1 MSLEFN
7 ADKQELRSSNLKIAS
22 SDDLTVR
29 SGAGTD
35 EKEIMR
41 FLIDPTSKLPRVG
54 VNRTGRRLE
63 SIAVDTTGSGYT
75 SVPDVIISAPDD
87 PILGVQATATA
98 NVLGE
103 AVSSISV
110 DNPGFGYSTPPT
122 ITVSG
127 GGGVGAS
134 ATAFLDSVDYE
145 LDVNGAIR
153 TSTSI
158 ISDTARILNLDIE
171 NFVTPDI
178 NFRAPD
184 LKIYSNAA
192 GSIWEASTT
201 YPEDT
206 YLYFGDNVYRVENTG
221 RTGTNAPLFK
231 DGSDINGEVT
241 LKHIGYRVDDQEKP
255 FYGQTVYPRSVT
267 PPLGDRSDRIATTEY
282 VLNLATNDV
291 GGRVYVSQEIG
302 DDVNTGRSAATP
314 VRTIKRACQ
323 IATETIGVKETV
335 IISGGDYSEDN
346 PISIP
351 PDCSVVG
358 DNLRLVIIRPKNP
371 RKHMF
376 KFADKNYISGIVF
389 RDKLDSEG
397 RADETWDFAVA
408 FDDKQRLYYEPTAG
422 GDFERNFPIGHQ
434 IFGKQKYRI
443 TFQDHTGIEV
453 VGGEPVS
460 SFLTIGATVQ
470 GVNSSAIGTVIGIT
484 YDSTEA
490 PDGYTTGTVD
500 IEVVSGSFN
509 FADIYRYDVGTDPN
523 ITTYEFVSNDLRSI
537 RAEGEVVFH
546 GTEPGTPISITRIDG
561 SLQGDPSIAT
571 GGFGG
576 DDDLGGIVFYTN
588 PITGRANTHDFKEG
602 SEVLITGLIGNLAEL
617 NGVQRIYKV
626 IEDADGRA
634 RRFVIPKK
642 LPSFTDSNFIPVAVN
657 VRGYSNYVLVS
668 LLNSPNRFEATPYI
682 DRRWQD
688 ATNLIK
694 NNVEFIKDETYLKV
708 TDEFDGINFT
718 TFTQPDPNKCRRDIG
733 HFVYSIVQDLQF
745 GSNFNVIEAAKRY
758 VQGTQVG
765 YIGNEITETVRAFEI
780 AKDLCKL
787 AVRNW
792 HTGSGLYSEPQYT
805 PEYSALSYYTD
816 TSVIEDSTF
825 TPGPSATCAD
835 VVAAIDTL
843 GYLFI
848 DVITNNAA
856 DRYLDAAELIARNEE
871 LILEETIGAVST
883 QYPDFYIPDDN
894 VDTDGFR
901 FKDARNLIY
910 ANQDEIVDRALVE
923 IGVQY
928 PDFFFPAD
936 PSSEATY
943 RFSDAYRL
951 IQQNKDIIA
960 ETALAS
966 IETNHTS
973 FTYPGADAAEQT
985 ANKVKCRRDI
995 GHFIDAVSLDIA
1007 LASGNKYTRQFVL
1020 QYFDGGSPI
1029 SNGLVGEEAQSNTAF
1044 SIAAEVM
1051 NAALTNTLS
1060 GSSTFTNAT
1069 YATTSQTA
1077 VLSSPFNG
1085 VWLSGDVVSSK
1096 TPVTDLTL
1104 TADVATGSNTDP
1116 ASCANVQTA
1125 IDNLTTIVTDAITA
1139 GNVTSLPVETAPSYL
1154 AGESKCRRDIGY
1166 IVKAVAND
1174 LYNGGN
1180 SNIILATKYYFD
1192 ANGNP
1197 INNGLVGEE
1206 AQSVIAFNE
1215 AAVQM
1220 KKAVT
1225 NQLYVKDLTLT
1236 ADPSTGDNTDPT
1248 SCANVRTAIDTLVGI
1263 ITDAVTNGTL
1273 ANLPSTNLGDYVVG
1287 ENVCKRDIGYILQ
1300 SLRRDM
1306 VLGGNSG
1313 MVTSAEAY
1321 FTGGVLTGI
1330 SQPELPVTRYAFEKV
1345 RDLCILAARNWHTG
1359 TGAYSE
1365 PVYQPLYSILP
1376 LYTDST
1382 VTEDT
1387 TTPTCADVVSTIT
1400 TSFQTL
1406 DDILAGGVPPTKT
1419 FGTLYNTDAI
1429 ENIPELTMYDADLKR
1444 VNILSTYMDLPIIEA
1459 SPYIQNAS
1467 VISFKGGGGCEI
1479 DGSKV
1484 KQPNCPFPGL
1494 DANGNAETPNQGKS
1508 MVAAQFTIVSFNGTG
1523 YKIVNDGYTQLVSV
1537 FVLFAKDGVVAES
1550 GGYASI
1556 TNSATNFGI
1565 YALRATGY
1573 RDEAYSFD
1581 IGTVVS
1587 TNITPNGSTILRVGG
1602 LGREPLEHYV
1612 VKFADFEN
1620 QDPNIEYFVDSVSQV
1635 TAGPPFT
1642 ASLSRNAPILIQDK
1656 APQTP
1661 VLNVDDATMVGTQVR
1676 LHRPSIVNS
1685 SSHTWEYAGSGT
1697 DYNALPENGGTKID
1711 GYEQVSENYGRV
1723 YVSGTDELGDFK
1735 VGTFAKI
1742 ENRTGNI
1749 TFTGTVSISEVEF
1762 LKLKGGDVVVTG
1774 FSAAN
1779 DLGGAFSSNSL
1790 ISTQKA
1796 VKDYIGNNLGPYLNK
1811 PYSTSAVPRAL
1822 VELTDSGKISL
1833 DQIPALR
1840 PFSIYTVADEAE
1852 RLALEGPL
1860 AGDIAI
1866 QGDTNTSYILEND
1879 LTSSYLGIN
1888 VDPTLVFTNGQLLTG
1903 DITGGIQQVTDYV
1916 EGVVY
1921 EIQIVDGGSGY
1932 TSAPTVSI
1940 AAPASGTTATATAT
1954 IADGKVILITIT
1966 ENAGYVGGQGYTTAP
1981 SISFSAPGAGG
1992 TTASANALIE
2002 SRVYANIV
2010 NNIKI
2015 EDTDSVEDHAPTPNV
2030 VNVLRVVNTS
2040 AALDTNWVSL
2050 STTSVAVN
2058 NITGPGKMSTTLL
2071 GDGAASSFTFLAGD
2085 QTYKPVTQTIKALE
2099 NRYFLKTISASN
2111 TPSQQLTFA
2120 ADSQLLIGHELVPG
2134 SYFAED
2140 TTISQIVI
2148 AEGEATLTLST
2159 PIQSSV
2165 PAGAVIEFIRP
2176 DSPLVFDASN
2186 VKVNYID
2193 KIVIANPGNGYTDGE
2208 YFGVDVSSGGVGTD
2222 CFANIVVTNG
2232 GVTSVIVTDGGSNF
2246 TDDYTV
2252 SPNPTI
2258 LGTGNGLV
2266 LAAKVANSVK
2276 NSGIIGMDI
2285 RRVDDKTLDA
2295 DPYGNAG
2302 IVRFLKSDTATGRI
2316 GQFRFVSGGGVYI
2329 DQGPDSNF
2337 DADKLDGQHG
2347 NYYLDGQYF
2356 IDSSIGPAKLGSG
2369 TFNISVSGQSGNTIR
2384 LNTQSLNSG
2393 NSGLPNTFNAG
2404 ITSAWKTN
2412 LSDGLAD
2419 PTRPD
2424 DPDSGYHGVIT
2435 FRQFG
2440 ESNDS
2445 TGGGVR
2451 QLAFTDKNNLW
2462 LRGSGADVTTWS
2474 DWRILWS
2481 SGNHGSGSG
2490 LDADV
2495 LDGKQGTWYQNG
2507 RNINFGRIGAS
2518 HMPELFDNTH
2528 IYETLSV
2535 KNYSGN
2541 SIFDVYVSG
2550 QVLNTFPFQIN
2561 ETINLY
2567 DSDSQGVGTVYV
2579 LDVITDDT
2587 NTDPTEHYTI
2597 LRVRLDNGG
2606 FGASGAI
2613 RIGTASINVPF
2624 DDYTPATL
2632 TTYEL
2637 ASLTGSGGQAALTLG
2652 ASGVSGSPEIL
2663 FRSSGND
2670 NVYDVSLVAT
2680 GGGTTGNP
2688 GQGALNITAFGPD
2701 SLTLNNNKVWN
2712 EGNVTFEV
2720 GLSGGTYNSGV
2731 ANGTAVIR
2739 DSSGNFAA
2747 NNITASLTGAAS
2759 LNVLKS
2765 GDTMSGNLTVGSTAT
2780 GSGRFVRVLT
2790 NDANNAGFEAY
2801 GNSQGTG
2808 YLYVGQSS
2816 TYGGGLAY
2824 NGDGSPAFASGE
2836 LADRIA
2842 FYRKNNGTNT
2852 VVFQYPYSSNTVT
2865 FTGIIE
2871 SPNAVFNGG
2880 TQQGANDATVYI
2892 TATNN
2897 NDWGLI
2903 VDKYNSNANEY
2914 GLKVDVGSGASYAI
2928 QVRGNDSET
2937 FRVNGAGGIFGTQLT
2952 LGSGD
2957 IASARNVSLT
2967 GSITMTGNSTRI
2979 RQNNTSTWSGDAGS
2993 GFGKLEYHSN
3003 RWYINAGSN
3012 STEVVRFRR
3021 GGSNVGYMDNS
3032 GNLYLGSSNTATLTA
3047 GVARLTGNS
3056 DGIMMTGS
3064 APTITFRDTNHRTGY
3079 IHVNSN
3085 RLYVLCGATN
3095 ASTGAWAT
3103 VANGRWPAY
3112 WDLTNNNMVA
3122 GGNIDANT
3130 GNVYARSFRT
3140 PGSSFGSGS
3149 LGNNA
3154 NNNNYVLYANND
3166 RQWLD
3171 TYGVVKSNRQ
3181 TIGENLTIPTSM
3193 NACSYGPLTVNSGN
3207 TVYIGNGA
3215 TWTVL

>member
-41 FLIDPTSKLPRVG
+41 FLVDSTSKLPRVG
-54 VNRTGRRLE
+54 INRTGRRLE
-63 SIAVDTTGSGYT
+63 SITVDTTGSGYT
-75 SVPDVIISAPDD
+75 SVPDIIISAPDD
-87 PILGVQATATA
+87 PILGIQATATA
-98 NVLGE
+98 TVLGE

-110 DNPGFGYSTPPT
+110 DNPGFGYSTAPT

-127 GGGVGAS
+127 GGGAGAS
-134 ATAFLDSVDYE
+134 ATATLDTVEYE

-184 LKIYSNAA
+184 LKLFSNAS

-231 DGSDINGEVT
+231 DGSEVNGEVT

-358 DNLRLVIIRPKNP
+358 DNLRLVIVRPKNP

-376 KFADKNYISGIVF
+376 KFADKNYISGLVF

-484 YDSTEA
+484 YDSTIA

-509 FADIYRYDVGTDPN
+509 FADIYQYDVGTSPN

-537 RAEGEVVFH
+537 RSEGEVVFH
-546 GTEPGTPISITRIDG
+546 GTEPGIPISITRIDG

-602 SEVLITGLIGNLAEL
+602 SEVLISGLIGNLAEL

-642 LPSFTDSNFIPVAVN
+642 LPSFTDANFIPVAVT
-657 VRGYSNYVLVS
+657 VTGYSHYVLLS
-668 LLNSPNRFEATPYI
+668 LLNSPNNFEATPSLG
-682 DRRWQD
+682 RRWQD

-718 TFTQPDPNKCRRDIG
+718 TFTQPDPAKCRRDIG
-733 HFVYSIVQDLQF
+733 HFVYSIIQDLQF

-758 VQGTQVG
+758 VQGTQIG

-792 HTGSGLYSEPQYT
+792 HTGTGAYSEPQYT

-816 TSVIEDSTF
+816 TTVIEDTAP
-825 TPGPSATCAD
+825 TPGPNTCAD
-835 VVAAIDTL
+835 VVAAVDTL
-843 GYLFI
+843 GYLFV

-894 VDTDGFR
+894 VDPEGHRYKDG
-901 FKDARNLIY
+901 RNLIY
-910 ANQDEIVDRALVE
+910 ANFTEIVDTAYDE
-923 IGVQY
+923 IAIVHPSFVN
-928 PDFFFPAD
+928 PDPD
-936 PSSEATY
+936 
-943 RFSDAYRL
+943 
-951 IQQNKDIIA
+951 
-960 ETALAS
+960 
-966 IETNHTS
+966 
-973 FTYPGADAAEQT
+973 
-985 ANKVKCRRDI
+985 KC
-995 GHFIDAVSLDIA
+995 
-1007 LASGNKYTRQFVL
+1007 K
-1020 QYFDGGSPI
+1020 
-1029 SNGLVGEEAQSNTAF
+1029 
-1044 SIAAEVM
+1044 
-1051 NAALTNTLS
+1051 
-1060 GSSTFTNAT
+1060 
-1069 YATTSQTA
+1069 
-1077 VLSSPFNG
+1077 
-1085 VWLSGDVVSSK
+1085 
-1096 TPVTDLTL
+1096 
-1104 TADVATGSNTDP
+1104 
-1116 ASCANVQTA
+1116 
-1125 IDNLTTIVTDAITA
+1125 
-1139 GNVTSLPVETAPSYL
+1139 
-1154 AGESKCRRDIGY
+1154 RDIGY
-1166 IVKAVAND
+1166 VVKATAND

-1180 SNIILATKYYFD
+1180 SNIVLATKYYFD

-1197 INNGLVGEE
+1197 ISNGLVGEE
-1206 AQSVIAFNE
+1206 AESVTAFNK
-1215 AAVQM
+1215 ARDLMKQAVS
-1220 KKAVT
+1220 
-1225 NQLYVKDLTLT
+1225 NQLTVTDLTVIEGPETYGGLG
-1236 ADPSTGDNTDPT
+1236 GDVSRT
-1248 SCANVRTAIDTLVGI
+1248 SSNACSDVQAAIDTLVGV
-1263 ITDAVTNGTL
+1263 ITDAVTNGNL
-1273 ANLPSTNLGDYVVG
+1273 NNLPTVNLGDYVVA

-1306 VLGGNSG
+1306 TLGGNAG
-1313 MVTSAEAY
+1313 IVTSGEAY

-1345 RDLCILAARNWHTG
+1345 RDLCILAVRNWHTG

-1365 PVYQPLYSILP
+1365 PVYEPLYSILP

-1400 TSFQTL
+1400 TSFTTL
-1406 DDILAGGVPPTKT
+1406 DDILAGGTPPPKT
-1419 FGTLYNTDAI
+1419 YGTLYNTDSI
-1429 ENIPELTMYDADLKR
+1429 ENVPELTMYDADTKR

-1573 RDEAYSFD
+1573 REECYSFD
-1581 IGTVVS
+1581 QGTVVS

-1602 LGREPLEHYV
+1602 LGREPLEHYI
-1612 VKFADFEN
+1612 VKFEDFEN
-1620 QDPNIEYFVDSVSQV
+1620 QDANIEYFVDTVSQV
-1635 TAGPPFT
+1635 TVGPPFT
-1642 ASLSRNAPILIQDK
+1642 ASLSLNAPILIQDK
-1656 APQTP
+1656 ATGTP
-1661 VLNVDDATMVGTQVR
+1661 VLNVDDATMVGQVVK

-1711 GYEQVSENYGRV
+1711 GFEQVSENYGRV

-1779 DLGGAFSSNSL
+1779 DLGGAFASNSL

-1840 PFSIYTVADEAE
+1840 PFSIFTVADEAE

-1866 QGDTNTSYILEND
+1866 QGDTNTSFILEND

-1888 VDPTLVFTNGQLLTG
+1888 VDGTLVFNNGELITG
-1903 DITGGIQQVTDYV
+1903 DISGGIQQVTDYV

-1940 AAPASGTTATATAT
+1940 AAPPSGTTATATAT

-1966 ENAGYVGGQGYTTAP
+1966 ENGGYLGGEGYTTAP

-2002 SRVYANIV
+2002 SRVYADIV

-2015 EDTDSVEDHAPTPNV
+2015 ADTDSIEDHAPTPNT

-2040 AALDTNWVSL
+2040 ASVSTNWVSL

-2111 TPSQQLTFA
+2111 TPSQQLVLN
-2120 ADSQLLIGHELVPG
+2120 ADSQLLVGHGLVG

-2140 TTISQIVI
+2140 TTISQIVVS
-2148 AEGEATLTLST
+2148 EGEATITLST
-2159 PIQSSV
+2159 PIQTSV
-2165 PAGAVIEFIRP
+2165 PSGAVIEFTRP
-2176 DSPLVFDASN
+2176 ESPLVFDASN
-2186 VKVNYID
+2186 VKINYID
-2193 KIVIANPGNGYTDGE
+2193 RIVIASPGSGYTDGE

-2232 GVTSVIVTDGGSNF
+2232 GITSVIVTDGGTNF
-2246 TDDYTV
+2246 TDDYTI

-2369 TFNISVSGQSGNTIR
+2369 TFNISISGQSGNTIR
-2384 LNTQSLNSG
+2384 LNTQTLNSG
-2393 NSGLPNTFNAG
+2393 NSGLPNTFNEG

-2412 LSDGLAD
+2412 LSDGLTD
-2419 PTRPD
+2419 PYRPD

-2440 ESNDS
+2440 ESNDD

-2462 LRGSGADVTTWS
+2462 IRGSGASVATWS
-2474 DWRILWS
+2474 DWKVIWS
-2481 SGNHGSGSG
+2481 AANHGAGSN
-2490 LDADV
+2490 LDADI
-2495 LDGKQGTWYQNG
+2495 LDGRQGTWYQNG

-2550 QVLNTFPFQIN
+2550 QILNTFPFQVN
-2561 ETINLY
+2561 ETVNLY
-2567 DSDSQGVGTVYV
+2567 DSDSQGVGTVYI
-2579 LDVITDDT
+2579 LDVITDNT
-2587 NTDPTEHYTI
+2587 NTDPTEHFTI

-2624 DDYTPATL
+2624 DDFTPATL

-2680 GGGTTGNP
+2680 GGGSTGND
-2688 GQGALNITAFGPD
+2688 GQGALNINAFGPD
-2701 SLTLNNNKVWN
+2701 SLTLNNNVVWN

-2739 DSSGNFAA
+2739 NSSGNFAA

-2765 GDTMSGNLTVGSTAT
+2765 GDTMSGNLTVGSTST
-2780 GSGRFVRVLT
+2780 GSTRFVRVLT
-2790 NDANNAGFEAY
+2790 NDSNRAGFEAY

-2808 YLYVGQSS
+2808 YLYVGQSGS
-2816 TYGGGLAY
+2816 YGGGLAY
-2824 NGDGSPAFASGE
+2824 NGDGSPAFSTGE

-2842 FYRKNNGTNT
+2842 FYRKNNGANT
-2852 VVFQYPYSSNTVT
+2852 VVFQYPYNSNTVT
-2865 FTGIIE
+2865 FTGRIE
-2871 SPNAVFNGG
+2871 SPEVVINGKTANAG
-2880 TQQGANDATVYI
+2880 NDATVYI
-2892 TATNN
+2892 TAENN
-2897 NDWGLI
+2897 NDWGLR

-2914 GLKVDVGSGASYAI
+2914 GVQIDVGSGASYALR
-2928 QVRGNDSET
+2928 VRGNDSET
-2937 FRVNGAGGIFGTQLT
+2937 FRVNGAGGIFGTKLT

-2979 RQNNTSTWSGDAGS
+2979 RQNSTSTWSGNADS
-2993 GFGKLEYHSN
+2993 GWGKLEYHSN

-3021 GGSNVGYMDNS
+3021 GGSNVAYIDNS
-3032 GNLYLGSSNTATLTA
+3032 GNMYLGSSNTGTLTA

-3056 DGIMMTGS
+3056 DGIMMTGTS
-3064 APTITFRDTNHRTGY
+3064 PTITFRDTNHRTGY

-3095 ASTGAWAT
+3095 ASTGSWSV

-3112 WDLTNNNMVA
+3112 WDLTNNNMVC

-3130 GNVYARSFRT
+3130 GNVYARQFRT
-3140 PGSSFGSGS
+3140 YSSSFGNGS
-3149 LGNNA
+3149 LGNNS
-3154 NNNNYVLYANND
+3154 NNNNNVLYANND

-3171 TYGVVKSNRQ
+3171 SYGVVKANRQ
-3181 TIGENLTIPTSM
+3181 SINENMTIPTSM
-3193 NACSYGPLTVNSGN
+3193 NACSYGPLTVNSGR
-3207 TVYIGNGA
+3207 TIYIGNGA

>member
-63 SIAVDTTGSGYT
+63 SIVVDTTGSGYT
-75 SVPDVIISAPDD
+75 SVPDIIISAPDD

-98 NVLGE
+98 TVLGE

-110 DNPGFGYSTPPT
+110 DNPGFGYTTPPT

-127 GGGVGAS
+127 GGGAGAS
-134 ATAFLDSVDYE
+134 ATAALDTVDYE

-184 LKIYSNAA
+184 LKIFSNAA

-201 YPEDT
+201 YPKDT
-206 YLYFGDNVYRVENTG
+206 YLYFADNVYRVENTG
-221 RTGTNAPLFK
+221 RTGTTAPLFK
-231 DGSDINGEVT
+231 DGSDVNGEVT

-255 FYGQTVYPRSVT
+255 FYGETVYPRSVT

-302 DDVNTGRSAATP
+302 DDANTGRSAATP

-509 FADIYRYDVGTDPN
+509 FADIYQYDVGTDPN

-537 RAEGEVVFH
+537 RSEGEVVFH
-546 GTEPGTPISITRIDG
+546 GTEPGIPISITRIDG

-602 SEVLITGLIGNLAEL
+602 SEVLISGLVGNLAEL

-642 LPSFTDSNFIPVAVN
+642 LPSFTDSNFIPIAVN
-657 VRGYSNYVLVS
+657 VQGYSNYVLVS
-668 LLNSPNRFEATPYI
+668 LLNSPNNFEATPPLG
-682 DRRWQD
+682 RRWQD

-718 TFTQPDPNKCRRDIG
+718 TFTQPDPAKCRRDIG
-733 HFVYSIVQDLQF
+733 HFVYAIIQDLQF

-792 HTGSGLYSEPQYT
+792 HTGTGAYSEPQYT

-816 TSVIEDSTF
+816 TTVIEDTTP
-825 TPGPSATCAD
+825 TPGPNTCAD
-835 VVAAIDTL
+835 VVAAVDTL
-843 GYLFI
+843 GYLFV

-871 LILEETIGAVST
+871 LILEETIGLVST

-894 VDTDGFR
+894 VNPEGHR
-901 FKDARNLIY
+901 FKDGRNLIY
-910 ANQDEIVDRALVE
+910 ANFTEIVDTAYDE
-923 IGVQY
+923 IAIVHPTFVN
-928 PDFFFPAD
+928 PDP
-936 PSSEATY
+936 
-943 RFSDAYRL
+943 
-951 IQQNKDIIA
+951 
-960 ETALAS
+960 
-966 IETNHTS
+966 
-973 FTYPGADAAEQT
+973 
-985 ANKVKCRRDI
+985 VKC
-995 GHFIDAVSLDIA
+995 
-1007 LASGNKYTRQFVL
+1007 K
-1020 QYFDGGSPI
+1020 
-1029 SNGLVGEEAQSNTAF
+1029 
-1044 SIAAEVM
+1044 
-1051 NAALTNTLS
+1051 
-1060 GSSTFTNAT
+1060 
-1069 YATTSQTA
+1069 
-1077 VLSSPFNG
+1077 
-1085 VWLSGDVVSSK
+1085 
-1096 TPVTDLTL
+1096 
-1104 TADVATGSNTDP
+1104 
-1116 ASCANVQTA
+1116 
-1125 IDNLTTIVTDAITA
+1125 
-1139 GNVTSLPVETAPSYL
+1139 
-1154 AGESKCRRDIGY
+1154 RDIGY
-1166 IVKAVAND
+1166 VVRATAND

-1180 SNIILATKYYFD
+1180 SNIVLATKYYFD
-1192 ANGNP
+1192 GSGNP
-1197 INNGLVGEE
+1197 ISNGLVGEE
-1206 AQSVIAFNE
+1206 AESITAFNK
-1215 AAVQM
+1215 ARDLMKQAV
-1220 KKAVT
+1220 A
-1225 NQLYVKDLTLT
+1225 NQLTVTDLTVIEGPATYGGLGGDVSRT
-1236 ADPSTGDNTDPT
+1236 NSGACADVQS
-1248 SCANVRTAIDTLVGI
+1248 AIDTLVGV
-1263 ITDAVTNGTL
+1263 ITDAVSNGNLT
-1273 ANLPSTNLGDYVVG
+1273 NLPTVNYGDYVAG

-1306 VLGGNSG
+1306 TLGGNSG

-1345 RDLCILAARNWHTG
+1345 RDLCILAVRNWHTG

-1365 PVYQPLYSILP
+1365 PVYEPQYSILP

-1406 DDILAGGVPPTKT
+1406 DDILAGGVPPAKT
-1419 FGTLYNTDAI
+1419 YGTLYNTDSI
-1429 ENIPELTMYDADLKR
+1429 ENVPELTMYDADLKR

-1573 RDEAYSFD
+1573 REEAYSFD
-1581 IGTVVS
+1581 IGTVES

-1620 QDPNIEYFVDSVSQV
+1620 QDPNIEYFVDTVSQV
-1635 TAGPPFT
+1635 TVGPPFT
-1642 ASLSRNAPILIQDK
+1642 ASLALNAPILIQDK
-1656 APQTP
+1656 ATQTP

-1779 DLGGAFSSNSL
+1779 DLGGAFASNSL

-1833 DQIPALR
+1833 DQIPAIR

-1866 QGDTNTSYILEND
+1866 QGDTNKSYILEND

-1888 VDPTLVFTNGQLLTG
+1888 VDPTLVFNNGELVTG
-1903 DITGGIQQVTDYV
+1903 DVTGGIQQVTDYV
-1916 EGVVY
+1916 EGIVY

-1966 ENAGYVGGQGYTTAP
+1966 ENGGYKGGQGYTTAP

-2002 SRVYANIV
+2002 SRVYADIV

-2015 EDTDSVEDHAPTPNV
+2015 EDTDAIEDHAPTPNT
-2030 VNVLRVVNTS
+2030 VNILRVVNTS
-2040 AALDTNWVSL
+2040 ASVDTNWVSL

-2058 NITGPGKMSTTLL
+2058 NLNGPGQISPTLL
-2071 GDGAASSFTFLAGD
+2071 GTGAASSFTFLAGD

-2111 TPSQQLTFA
+2111 TPSQQLVFQ
-2120 ADSQLLIGHELVPG
+2120 ADSQLLIGHGLVG

-2140 TTISQIVI
+2140 TTIAQIVVS
-2148 AEGEATLTLST
+2148 EGEATVTLST
-2159 PIQSSV
+2159 PIQTSV
-2165 PAGAVIEFIRP
+2165 PSGAVIEFTRP
-2176 DSPLVFDASN
+2176 ESPLVFDASN

-2193 KIVIANPGNGYTDGE
+2193 RIVIANPGNGYTDGE

-2232 GVTSVIVTDGGSNF
+2232 GVTSAIVTDGGSNF
-2246 TDDYTV
+2246 TDDYTI

-2266 LAAKVANSVK
+2266 LQAKVANSVK

-2369 TFNISVSGQSGNTIR
+2369 TFNISISGQSGNTIR
-2384 LNTQSLNSG
+2384 LNTQTLNSG
-2393 NSGLPNTFNAG
+2393 NSGLPNTFNEG

-2412 LSDGLAD
+2412 LSDGLTD
-2419 PTRPD
+2419 PYRPD

-2440 ESNDS
+2440 ESNDD

-2462 LRGSGADVTTWS
+2462 LRGSGAGVATWS
-2474 DWRILWS
+2474 DWKVIWS
-2481 SGNHGSGSG
+2481 AANHGSGSG
-2490 LDADV
+2490 LDADI
-2495 LDGKQGTWYQNG
+2495 LDGRQGTWYQNG

-2624 DDYTPATL
+2624 DDFTPATL

-2670 NVYDVSLVAT
+2670 NAYDVSLVAT
-2680 GGGTTGNP
+2680 GGGATGND
-2688 GQGALNITAFGPD
+2688 GQGALNINAFGPD
-2701 SLTLNNNKVWN
+2701 SLTLNNNVIWN

-2739 DSSGNFAA
+2739 DGSGNFAA

-2765 GDTMSGNLTVGSTAT
+2765 GDTMTGNLTVGSTST
-2780 GSGRFVRVLT
+2780 GSTRFVRVLT
-2790 NDANNAGFEAY
+2790 NDSNRAGFEAY
-2801 GNSQGTG
+2801 GNNQGTG
-2808 YLYVGQSS
+2808 YLYVGQSGS
-2816 TYGGGLAY
+2816 YGGGLAY

-2836 LADRIA
+2836 LNDNIA
-2842 FYRKNNGTNT
+2842 FYRKDNGNNT
-2852 VVFQYPYSSNTVT
+2852 VVFQYPYNSNTVT
-2865 FTGIIE
+2865 FTGRV
-2871 SPNAVFNGG
+2871 NAPEGVFNGG
-2880 TQQGANDATVYI
+2880 SGNAANDATLYV
-2892 TATNN
+2892 TASNN
-2897 NDWGLI
+2897 NDWGLV
-2903 VDKYNSNANEY
+2903 VDKYNGSANEY
-2914 GLKVDVGSGASYAI
+2914 GVRIDVGSGATYALR
-2928 QVRGNDSET
+2928 VRGNDAET
-2937 FRVNGAGGIFGTQLT
+2937 FRVNGAGAIFGTQLS

-2967 GSITMTGNSTRI
+2967 GSISLTGNSTRI
-2979 RQNNTSTWSGDAGS
+2979 TQNSTSTWSGDAGS

-3021 GGSNVGYMDNS
+3021 GGSNVGYIDNS

-3095 ASTGAWAT
+3095 AGTGSWSV

-3112 WDLTNNNMVA
+3112 WDLTNNNMVC

-3140 PGSSFGSGS
+3140 PAASFGSGS

-3181 TIGENLTIPTSM
+3181 SINENLTIPTSM
-3193 NACSYGPLTVNSGN
+3193 NACSYGPITVNSGR
-3207 TVYIGNGA
+3207 TIYIGNGA